1 MTTLALVIQRWDPKP
16 WVERFAAYAPELD
29 VVIWPD
35 DGTTIRRRSITR
47 WRGCRLRG
55 YWQAFQT

>member
-16 WVERFAAYAPELD
+16 WVERFNTYAPELD

-35 DGTTIRRRSITR
+35 DGQRRNRWITR
-47 WRGCRLRG
+47 WRGCRLWA
-55 YWQAFQT
+55 YWPAFPI